1 MSDLL
6 IFPNQLFEKILD
18 MGSDFDEV
26 FLVEHPRFFTDYNF
40 NKKKLILHRASMQY
54 FLKKLDKIYDTNY
67 ICYDEDFSSYLSDN
81 DFKLFDPIDHKLKTD
96 LNSLEND
103 LGISF
108 EFLDSPGFVSDMEWN
123 KSVLENVGFRHL
135 EYYKEQRRRLDVLMD
150 GDDPVGGK
158 WSFDPE
164 NREKMPV
171 DEEPPEIPDFSNGY
185 VEEAKDYVEENFGEN
200 PGNLHNFV
208 FPVTHGDAELLLDDF
223 LRNRLD
229 KFGPFQDA
237 IDEDLKFGYH
247 SLLSSSLNSGLI
259 TPMEV
264 VDRTLDYYQD
274 NEGGLEVRSVEG
286 FIRQIIGWREYV
298 RALYEFKEEKMR
310 NSNFWDHNNS
320 LPDGL
325 YDASTGIKPLDVSI
339 GNALSNGYCHHIER
353 LMVLG
358 NFLLLSEVDPDEVY
372 DWFMEMFV
380 DAYDWVMVP
389 NIYGMSQ
396 YAWTEMMTKPY
407 ISSSNYI
414 KKMSHYEEGDWCD
427 VWDGLYW
434 RFIKKNKEKIE
445 NIPRMKIMTYQVS
458 RMNDE
463 ALEDHLENAEEFLE
477 DNVR

>member
-1 MSDLL
+1 
-6 IFPNQLFEKILD
+6 
-18 MGSDFDEV
+18 
-26 FLVEHPRFFTDYNF
+26 
-40 NKKKLILHRASMQY
+40 
-54 FLKKLDKIYDTNY
+54 
-67 ICYDEDFSSYLSDN
+67 
-81 DFKLFDPIDHKLKTD
+81 
-96 LNSLEND
+96 
-103 LGISF
+103 
-108 EFLDSPGFVSDMEWN
+108 
-123 KSVLENVGFRHL
+123 
-135 EYYKEQRRRLDVLMD
+135 
-150 GDDPVGGK
+150 
-158 WSFDPE
+158 
-164 NREKMPV
+164 
-171 DEEPPEIPDFSNGY
+171 
-185 VEEAKDYVEENFGEN
+185 
-200 PGNLHNFV
+200 
-208 FPVTHGDAELLLDDF
+208 
-223 LRNRLD
+223 
-229 KFGPFQDA
+229 
-237 IDEDLKFGYH
+237 
-247 SLLSSSLNSGLI
+247 
-259 TPMEV
+259 
-264 VDRTLDYYQD
+264 
-274 NEGGLEVRSVEG
+274 
-286 FIRQIIGWREYV
+286 
-298 RALYEFKEEKMR
+298 MR

-445 NIPRMKIMTYQVS
+445 NIPRMKIMTYQLS

-463 ALEDHLENAEEFLE
+463 TLEDHLENAEEFLE